1 MEGGKEGRKKGV
13 KSYKFGNNNQLREG
27 VNEGTEEGKVKEK
40 VKE

>member
-13 KSYKFGNNNQLREG
+13 KSCKLGNNNQLREG